1 MLTNSV
7 IGGTLAATYLGILV
21 LQLNPE
27 LPASPRAVAPLFL
40 TLAGTYGVHL
50 AVTYYAL
57 IVVWELFGEENLSPG
72 WLSLRLLVWLS
83 AASSGAAATLM
94 WLNLRGFAV
103 TLEPAAGRRMA
114 AGAVAVSLCALIFL
128 VIALVHYSF
137 GRRGSRVSATLFA
150 LTAIASVA
158 LPLAARGP
166 ARPASNPYVPAPY
179 AASPVIDPVALEA
192 PQAPRVLLIMLDGAS
207 LDVIAPAAAEGHLP
221 NFGRILDSGAVMH
234 LASLRPTQPAP
245 IWTAVATGKWPSK
258 NGVRSAA
265 LYRVI
270 RDAAP
275 LSLLPDLCFAHALVR
290 FGFLLEE
297 PYSSGALRATPLWNI
312 LSHFGVSVGI
322 VGWPLTHPTPP
333 VRGYIVSD
341 RFSRFSE
348 PFEGAERVG
357 IFPAEVMP
365 AVRTAASQPEA
376 TSAGAADAA
385 AVEPAP
391 LPPLLPLQ
399 GAIDAAL
406 QADLAT
412 ERIST
417 LLIEGRG
424 VQFSA
429 VRYQSL
435 DAAGHYLLR
444 YARPRAF
451 GDVSEDERRQ
461 YGLVLERHYGHI
473 DQIIGRTLARLTP
486 RDLLLVVSGFGMEP
500 LTPGKRLLERTVGN
514 ARLSGTHEAAP
525 DGFLLAFGAGI
536 AAGRRPRASV
546 VDVAPSILYFLGLP
560 VGRDMDGYAR
570 TDLFTRAFTADRP
583 IAFIPTYDR

>member
-1 MLTNSV
+1 MRYLRMLTNSLL
-7 IGGTLAATYLGILV
+7 GGLLAATYVGILV

-27 LPASPRAVAPLFL
+27 LPVEPRAVAPLFL
-40 TLAGTYGVHL
+40 TLVGTYGVHL

-57 IVVWELFGEENLSPG
+57 IVVRQLVGEETLSPG

-83 AASSGAAATLM
+83 VGSAGAAATLM
-94 WLNLRGFAV
+94 WMNLRGFAV
-103 TLEPAAGRRMA
+103 TLEPGAGRRMA
-114 AGAVAVSLCALIFL
+114 AGAAAVSLCALIFL

-137 GRRGSRVSATLFA
+137 GRRGSRVSATLFG
-150 LTAIASVA
+150 LTALASVA

-166 ARPASNPYVPAPY
+166 ARAASVRYVPTPY
-179 AASPVIDPVALEA
+179 EGQAVVDSVALEA
-192 PQAPRVLLIMLDGAS
+192 PPAPRVLMIMLDGAS
-207 LDVIAPAAAEGHLP
+207 LDVISPAAAEGHLP
-221 NFGRILDSGAVMH
+221 NFGRILDAGAVMH

-245 IWTAVATGKWPSK
+245 VWTTVATGKWPSK

-265 LYRVI
+265 LYRVAP
-270 RDAAP
+270 DATP

-290 FGFLLEE
+290 FGFLSEE
-297 PYSSGALRATPLWNI
+297 PYSSGALRARPLWNI
-312 LSHFGVSVGI
+312 LSSLDMAVGI
-322 VGWPLTHPTPP
+322 VGWPLTHPTQP
-333 VRGYIVSD
+333 VRGYVVSD

-348 PFEGAERVG
+348 PFEAAERIG
-357 IFPAEVMP
+357 IYPADVMP
-365 AVRTAASQPEA
+365 AIRTAAAAPSA
-376 TSAGAADAA
+376 TPAAGPIAAIA
-385 AVEPAP
+385 EP
-391 LPPLLPLQ
+391 PLQ

-406 QADLAT
+406 QADLAF
-412 ERIST
+412 ERVST

-444 YARPRAF
+444 YARPSAF
-451 GDVSEDERRQ
+451 GDVSEDERRL
-461 YGLVLERHYGHI
+461 YGGVLERHYGQI
-473 DQIIGRTLARLTP
+473 DQIIGRTLARLGP

-514 ARLSGTHEAAP
+514 ARLSGTHEGAP
-525 DGFLLAFGAGI
+525 DGFLLAYGAGI
-536 AAGRRPRASV
+536 APGRLSRASV
-546 VDVAPSILYFLGLP
+546 VDLAPTILYFLGLP